1 MRNARWTLSRLY
13 RTPQRVNRINQEVK
27 LNEANRGNSMAVI
40 VTSDNPRK
48 LLSEMK
54 SAIRDGKIQSWVVD
68 KDGDFTLQQE
78 QWKDRAWLHPV
89 VTEGKVTFNILSPSL
104 SHLGF
109 RWPHNVLGRRKRSHV

>member
-1 MRNARWTLSRLY
+1 
-13 RTPQRVNRINQEVK
+13 
-27 LNEANRGNSMAVI
+27 MAVI

-109 RWPHNVLGRRKRSHV
+109 RWPHNVLGRRKRSHVRTLENEVKIPEKHFNKTTVINSIRWA